1 MRIKSVLALSLLSAA
16 TGYSVAVQ
24 AESST
29 NFLAGIEGA
38 YARQK
43 QDFSTLYTD
52 PSLTPVAIT
61 DINQQAY
68 MMDDPLLMAG
78 GILGWQWRCNRFL
91 LGLEANADLHSLN
104 KARAFVYNG
113 GTSPSVFE
121 GTMEY
126 DRGPI
131 YNFTMRAGYF
141 VTPSMMPY
149 VRGGAQF
156 SRDEA
161 TYQVFTN
168 IAVSGVGAAQQ
179 ADFISSGK
187 KDIWGY
193 VLGIGLEFPALL
205 GPSTIRVEYLYS
217 RTESISIGDGI
228 PPIFATDRFE
238 HPQTNAI
245 KFAWVWNFICDKNK
259 KSTSS
264 DSSTSSDISTSSDSS
279 TSDESSTSHKK

>member
-1 MRIKSVLALSLLSAA
+1 MRIKSVLALSLLSASGFYGA
-16 TGYSVAVQ
+16 GVQ

-29 NFLAGIEGA
+29 NFLAGVEGA

-43 QDFSTLYTD
+43 QDFSTTYTN
-52 PSLTPVAIT
+52 PSLSPTAIT
-61 DINQQAY
+61 DLNQQSY
-68 MMDDPLLMAG
+68 TMDDELLMLG
-78 GILGWQWRCNRFL
+78 GIFGWQWRCNRFL
-91 LGLEANADLHSLN
+91 LGFEANADLHSLN
-104 KARAFVYNG
+104 KARSFVYNG
-113 GTSPSVFE
+113 GTTSSVFE

-131 YNFTMRAGYF
+131 YNFTARTGYF
-141 VTPSMMPY
+141 ITPSMMPY
-149 VRGGAQF
+149 IRGGAQF

-168 IAVSGVGAAQQ
+168 IGSAAAQQ

-193 VLGIGLEFPALL
+193 VLGVGLEFPALL
-205 GPSTIRVEYLYS
+205 GPSTIRIEYLYS
-217 RTESISIGDGI
+217 RTESISIDDRI

-245 KFAWVWNFICDKNK
+245 KFAWVWNFICDKHK
-259 KSTSS
+259 KGTSSS
-264 DSSTSSDISTSSDSS
+264 DSSMATT
-279 TSDESSTSHKK
+279 TK